1 MIGARISKTRQD
13 GMTAISGFRTRM
25 AWGLF
30 ARWVLGTASK
40 PAGQQ
45 VEEVLTAL
53 TLAGAPEWLLPDAK
67 TLLSWS
73 RPSPPVPK
81 EGLFYSP

>member
-1 MIGARISKTRQD
+1 LIGARISKTRQD
-13 GMTAISGFRTRM
+13 AMTAISGFRTRM

-30 ARWVLGTASK
+30 ARWVLGRAGK

-53 TLAGAPEWLLPDAK
+53 TLAGAPELLLPDAK

-73 RPSPPVPK
+73 RPSPPAPNRP
-81 EGLFYSP
+81 LNYHR